1 MHTTAEL
8 KAIIVQT
15 THKLELE
22 LADQMDRHREA
33 LAAPVCQFNEADV
46 SYLHP
51 GQQDKVLPK

>member
-22 LADQMDRHREA
+22 LADQMDRHPEPP
-33 LAAPVCQFNEADV
+33 AAPACQFDEEDV
-46 SYLHP
+46 SLLRP
-51 GQQDKVLPK
+51 GLRDNVLPE